1 MSDNKLVL
9 YKQLDKIMTD
19 NLFPNAKRLYTLAKR
34 NDSTI
39 TMKLKRI

>member
-34 NDSTI
+34 ND
-39 TMKLKRI
+39 